1 MDFKT
6 FSEEELN
13 TFSKE
18 MIITLYLQLNSSFQ
32 LISEQNK
39 QILEQSQQSMREIA
53 NLREQIAILT
63 NLRYGRKTEKTADI
77 LEGQMV
83 LELNG
88 KPLLLNEVEW
98 LADHSEEPEKTDEEL
113 LKEARENAEKRKRKK
128 GVRAEDLKNAKVEVE
143 EYKLSEEKLSEI
155 FPEGYKELGVKTSYR
170 VE

>member
-113 LKEARENAEKRKRKK
+113 LKEARENAEKRKRK
-128 GVRAEDLKNAKVEVE
+128 
-143 EYKLSEEKLSEI
+143 
-155 FPEGYKELGVKTSYR
+155 R
-170 VE
+170 VSAPKI